1 MENIRLAEFDIN
13 VDAVVKSA
21 AELKKSID
29 AIKQAQK
36 ENTLET
42 DDQNEAYVQ
51 NEAALKSLNK
61 EYSEHIKAINA
72 ATTATVDAANR
83 QELMN
88 VVLSQEVT
96 TIAQAREQ
104 NKLLNKLRNEAN
116 TTTAEGQAEITRLNN
131 ALDANNDF
139 IKDNVDALSQQKINV
154 GNYTESIKIAYTEL
168 EKEKIALE
176 ENNKALVISQQ
187 ETEKGSKEWSYF
199 NQQIQQNNQQINVLI
214 TNMGGV
220 NDEMQAS
227 STITNLLSGNF
238 KALSADAEKV
248 GGAGNLVTSTLK
260 GTAASI
266 WTVIKASLAFLA
278 TPIGAVIGLI
288 GLALGLV
295 VNALTS
301 TQSGM
306 DKVTAV
312 TRPLTAVL
320 EVLMG
325 VIQDIGLFLIEAF
338 QNPQKTI
345 SELYSYI
352 KDKVMKQ
359 FEGLY
364 DIIVGIATLDFEQAK
379 KGVKTL
385 GDNAKD
391 VYGDI
396 ADAAGKF
403 NDKIAEG
410 IRLGKELDRLTKEY
424 EQTQIRNAELV
435 PQLNAQ
441 LKEQNKI
448 AEDQTKTQVQREQ
461 AAVNSIALAKEI
473 NNLKKEE
480 LGLELAILENEA
492 SRNDTSREELLK
504 IAELKGKIADV
515 DAQTAEL
522 ETTQQNKLNGIR
534 KEAEAQRQKFL
545 DEQIKK
551 QKELLDLF
559 IAEQGERARTLQEEL
574 ILEETLSTKRK
585 AILDEELK
593 AKKLSQEA
601 YKTALI
607 EIDTDLAKRRSELAV
622 DNAMR
627 EIEANRMSL
636 EKQREDK
643 LFLSQELAN
652 QRKLENETI
661 LLQEQELA
669 KLRLQNGL
677 INQQEFD
684 DAIRELS
691 EINRIANKEID
702 AEREAIEKQERA
714 ELRALEFEEDLAKL
728 LEEGATKF
736 EVQQLQNDENRQL
749 ELQKLAEQREQ
760 GALSEE
766 LYNARLNN
774 INKKYDKIRKDQTLA
789 NEKALAQ
796 QRLDIASQM
805 FGALGVI
812 VDKNSS
818 FGKALAVSQAL
829 INTYKGITSAL
840 ETPSLAGKIA
850 GVAMASATGFKA
862 VKDILST
869 KVPKADGGT
878 ISGGASASVGNA
890 STDLRSLASNES
902 NLSRVSASGNA
913 TVQQQIETNANQSG
927 LSESV
932 SNAVAQGAEAGTRR
946 GSEQGL
952 TNLSDNRNIRALS
965 TT

>member
-1 MENIRLAEFDIN
+1 MAENIRLADFDIN
-13 VDAVVKSA
+13 IDAVVKSA

-36 ENTLET
+36 ENTRET
-42 DDQNEAYVQ
+42 DEQTEAYVE
-51 NEAALKSLNK
+51 NDAKLKALNK
-61 EYSEHIKAINA
+61 EYSEHIKVINQSI
-72 ATTATVDAANR
+72 TATSDAANR

-88 VVLSQEVT
+88 AVLDQEVT
-96 TIAQAREQ
+96 TIAEAREQ

-116 TTTAEGQAEITRLNN
+116 ATTAEGQAEITRLNN

-154 GNYTESIKIAYTEL
+154 GNYTESIKS
-168 EKEKIALE
+168 ALGE
-176 ENNKALVISQQ
+176 MNPFNQSIFVFIENVQKSGGVLPLF
-187 ETEKGSKEWSYF
+187 EKGLK
-199 NQQIQQNNQQINVLI
+199 
-214 TNMGGV
+214 G
-220 NDEMQAS
+220 
-227 STITNLLSGNF
+227 
-238 KALSADAEKV
+238 
-248 GGAGNLVTSTLK
+248 VTSGIIGATR
-260 GTAASI
+260 AA
-266 WTVIKASLAFLA
+266 LAFLA
-278 TPIGAVIGLI
+278 TPIGAVIGVI

-301 TQSGM
+301 TQAGM

-312 TRPLTAVL
+312 TRPLTAVF
-320 EVLMG
+320 EVLLG
-325 VIQDIGLFLIEAF
+325 VVQDIGLFLIEAF
-338 QNPQKTI
+338 TEPKKTI
-345 SELYSYI
+345 TELYDYI

-359 FEGLY
+359 FEALKNLVVGLFTF
-364 DIIVGIATLDFEQAK
+364 DLDQIK
-379 KGVKTL
+379 KGIGQV
-385 GDNAKD
+385 GDNIKETW
-391 VYGDI
+391 GEI
-396 ADAAGKF
+396 GDAAGKF
-403 NDKIAEG
+403 NDKIKEG
-410 IRLGKELDRLTKEY
+410 IRLGQELDRLTKEY

-448 AEDQTKTQVQREQ
+448 AEDQTKSQAQREQ

-492 SRNDTSREELLK
+492 AKNDTSREELLK
-504 IAELKGKIADV
+504 IAELKGKISDV

-574 ILEETLSTKRK
+574 ALEETLSAKRK

-593 AKKLSQEA
+593 AKKLSQEV

-607 EIDTDLAKRRSELAV
+607 QIEEDLAMRRAELSV

-627 EIEANRMSL
+627 EIEANRMSI
-636 EKQREDK
+636 ERQREDK
-643 LFLSQELAN
+643 LFLSQELAE
-652 QRKLENETI
+652 QRKQENETI

-669 KLRLQNGL
+669 KLKLQNGL

-691 EINRIANKEID
+691 EINRVANKEID

-736 EVQQLQNDENRQL
+736 EIQQAQNEENRQL
-749 ELQKLAEQREQ
+749 ELQKLAEQREE

-766 LYNARLNN
+766 LYNARLNA
-774 INKKYDKIRKDQTLA
+774 ITSKYDKIRKDQTLA

-796 QRLDIASQM
+796 QRIDLAQDM
-805 FGALGVI
+805 FGALASI
-812 VDKNSS
+812 IDKNSG

-829 INTYKGITSAL
+829 INTYKGITAAL
-840 ETPSLAGKIA
+840 AAPFP
-850 GVAMASATGFKA
+850 ASIPAAITAASTGFAA
-862 VKDILST
+862 VKNILST
-869 KVPKADGGT
+869 KVPKAEGGNIT
-878 ISGGASASVGNA
+878 SGSANVSAASSDLKSLGA
-890 STDLRSLASNES
+890 NES
-902 NLSRVSASGNA
+902 NLTRVSASGNA
-913 TVQQQIETNANQSG
+913 TVQQQLETNASTAG

-932 SNAVAQGAEAGTRR
+932 ANAVAEGSERGTRR

-952 TNLSDNRNIRALS
+952 TNLSDNKQIQALS